1 MTTTQNTVK
10 TLNHFIGGVMTPGKS
25 ERFGNVYAPSTGEL
39 IGLCPLAETEEV
51 NEAVEFAH
59 NAFEKWKRIS
69 VGKRVDVLYRFRSLL
84 VEETNRLAED
94 HWFRKWKNHL

>member
-39 IGLCPLAETEEV
+39 IGLCPLATTEEV
-51 NEAVEFAH
+51 NEAVEVAH
-59 NAFEKWKRIS
+59 LHLKNGRE
-69 VGKRVDVLYRFRSLL
+69 SLL
-84 VEETNRLAED
+84 EKELKYFIALEVC
-94 HWFRKWKNHL
+94 